1 MTEIQNVTKHGTFRY
16 FQRIKGDVRFLV
28 ENSFNEYVKK
38 NQDEFEDMRNE
49 ILEVIRNSELQDLGN
64 FSLREHEKS
73 DFLLDTS
80 NRIIYI
86 VKQNSLITCY
96 QLKFLAQE
104 EENDIIFRAF
114 LSSMDKCSKEIE
126 EEENQL
132 SRELDMCDT
141 QLQDL
146 EIRKQNLLLELED
159 VEDKK
164 NSINNNIN
172 NLKRKITI
180 NKEEIKNIV
189 QKLLTL

>member
-73 DFLLDTS
+73 DFLLDTN

-146 EIRKQNLLLELED
+146 EIRKQKLLLELED

-172 NLKRKITI
+172 NLKRK
-180 NKEEIKNIV
+180 
-189 QKLLTL
+189 

>member
-38 NQDEFEDMRNE
+38 NQEEFEDMRNE

-73 DFLLDTS
+73 DFLLDTN

-114 LSSMDKCSKEIE
+114 LSSIDKCSKEIE

-146 EIRKQNLLLELED
+146 EIRKQKLLLELED

>member
-38 NQDEFEDMRNE
+38 NQEEFEDMRNE

-73 DFLLDTS
+73 DFLLDTN

-146 EIRKQNLLLELED
+146 EIRKQKLLLELED